1 MGGRARPPHGGRA
14 RGRAR
19 RRPARGGARPGG
31 LARALAGRAAQ
42 PGRGWCR
49 GLSGDGTTCR
59 VELHDGSPLDVVPA
73 LVEEVGAGLVVVGSR
88 GVGGTP
94 ERALGSTSLH
104 LLRTARVP
112 TLVVP
117 DRPGRPAAVSDP
129 PNVRQV
135 LVGVDGSELSLV
147 ALDLAADLAGALGA
161 ALTVAQVVES
171 VEAFPLGPE
180 TAAAAEG
187 EEEAP
192 DRAAAALEPVVA
204 PVRERPHRAGAA
216 EGDPAPALMA
226 DEVGADLVVVS
237 TRAGGGAVLGSV
249 ASRRRSRAATLVVP
263 PPEWDRSRE
272 TLVPRDRDGACR
284 CACDRHPGSR
294 WNAHALVAV
303 CRQRAP
309 DNVAQGAP
317 PGRTARRRIAD
328 RAASGSAPCSRS
340 SRWCSPRWL
349 WSSTATAAGAVGRPQ
364 PPTR

>member
-1 MGGRARPPHGGRA
+1 GPRR
-14 RGRAR
+14 RGRRPGRRWPSRVGDAR
-19 RRPARGGARPGG
+19 RLVVAVDGSAASQEALRWAG
-31 LARALAGRAAQ
+31 ALAHRTGAELVAVHAVGLLEVAHDPAASPERWRAEL
-42 PGRGWCR
+42 RSRVEGWCR

-59 VELHDGSPLDVVPA
+59 VELRDGSPLDVVPA

-88 GVGGTP
+88 GVGGPP

-204 PVRERPHRAGAA
+204 PVRERGLTVQVRTA
-216 EGDPAPALMA
+216 EGDPAPTLLAMA
-226 DEVGADLVVVS
+226 DEVGADLVVVG
-237 TRAGGGAVLGSV
+237 TRGRGG
-249 ASRRRSRAATLVVP
+249 
-263 PPEWDRSRE
+263 
-272 TLVPRDRDGACR
+272 
-284 CACDRHPGSR
+284 PGE
-294 WNAHALVAV
+294 L
-303 CRQRAP
+303 
-309 DNVAQGAP
+309 
-317 PGRTARRRIAD
+317 
-328 RAASGSAPCSRS
+328 
-340 SRWCSPRWL
+340 L
-349 WSSTATAAGAVGRPQ
+349 L
-364 PPTR
+364 

>member
-1 MGGRARPPHGGRA
+1 VGD
-14 RGRAR
+14 AR
-19 RRPARGGARPGG
+19 RLVVAVDGSAASQEALRWAG
-31 LARALAGRAAQ
+31 ALAHRTGAELVAVHAVGLLEVAHDPAASPERWRAEL
-42 PGRGWCR
+42 RSRVEGWCR

-59 VELHDGSPLDVVPA
+59 VELRDGSPLDVVPA

-204 PVRERPHRAGAA
+204 PVRERGLTVQVRTA
-216 EGDPAPALMA
+216 EGDPAPTLLAMA
-226 DEVGADLVVVS
+226 DEVGADLVVVG
-237 TRAGGGAVLGSV
+237 TRGRGGPGELLLGSV
-249 ASRRRSRAATLVVP
+249 ARAVAGAAVRPTLVVP
-263 PPEWDRSRE
+263 
-272 TLVPRDRDGACR
+272 A
-284 CACDRHPGSR
+284 
-294 WNAHALVAV
+294 
-303 CRQRAP
+303 RA
-309 DNVAQGAP
+309 
-317 PGRTARRRIAD
+317 
-328 RAASGSAPCSRS
+328 
-340 SRWCSPRWL
+340 
-349 WSSTATAAGAVGRPQ
+349 
-364 PPTR
+364 

>member
-1 MGGRARPPHGGRA
+1 MGD
-14 RGRAR
+14 AR
-19 RRPARGGARPGG
+19 RLVVAVDGSAASQEALRWAG
-31 LARALAGRAAQ
+31 ALAHRTGAELVAVHAVGLLEVAHDPAASPERWRAEL
-42 PGRGWCR
+42 RSRVEGWCR

-59 VELHDGSPLDVVPA
+59 VELRDGSPLDVVPA

-204 PVRERPHRAGAA
+204 PVRERGLTVQVRTA
-216 EGDPAPALMA
+216 EGDPAPTLLAMA
-226 DEVGADLVVVS
+226 DEVGADLLVVG
-237 TRAGGGAVLGSV
+237 TRGRGGPGELLLGSV
-249 ASRRRSRAATLVVP
+249 ARAVAGAAVRPTLVVP
-263 PPEWDRSRE
+263 
-272 TLVPRDRDGACR
+272 A
-284 CACDRHPGSR
+284 
-294 WNAHALVAV
+294 
-303 CRQRAP
+303 RA
-309 DNVAQGAP
+309 
-317 PGRTARRRIAD
+317 
-328 RAASGSAPCSRS
+328 
-340 SRWCSPRWL
+340 
-349 WSSTATAAGAVGRPQ
+349 
-364 PPTR
+364 

>member
-1 MGGRARPPHGGRA
+1 M
-14 RGRAR
+14 
-19 RRPARGGARPGG
+19 
-31 LARALAGRAAQ
+31 
-42 PGRGWCR
+42 
-49 GLSGDGTTCR
+49 
-59 VELHDGSPLDVVPA
+59 
-73 LVEEVGAGLVVVGSR
+73 VVGSR

-204 PVRERPHRAGAA
+204 PVRERGLTVQVRTA
-216 EGDPAPALMA
+216 EGDPAPTLLAMA
-226 DEVGADLVVVS
+226 DEVGADLVVVG
-237 TRAGGGAVLGSV
+237 TRGRGGPGELLLGSV
-249 ASRRRSRAATLVVP
+249 ARAVAGAAACPTLVVP
-263 PPEWDRSRE
+263 
-272 TLVPRDRDGACR
+272 
-284 CACDRHPGSR
+284 
-294 WNAHALVAV
+294 
-303 CRQRAP
+303 
-309 DNVAQGAP
+309 
-317 PGRTARRRIAD
+317 ARRA
-328 RAASGSAPCSRS
+328 
-340 SRWCSPRWL
+340 
-349 WSSTATAAGAVGRPQ
+349 
-364 PPTR
+364 

>member
-1 MGGRARPPHGGRA
+1 MGD
-14 RGRAR
+14 AR
-19 RRPARGGARPGG
+19 RLVVAVDGSAASQEALRWAG
-31 LARALAGRAAQ
+31 ALAHRTGAELVAVHAVGLLEVAHDPAASPERWRAEL
-42 PGRGWCR
+42 RSRVEGWCR

-59 VELHDGSPLDVVPA
+59 VELRDGSPLDVVPA

-204 PVRERPHRAGAA
+204 PVRERGLTVQVRTA
-216 EGDPAPALMA
+216 EGDPAPTLLAMA
-226 DEVGADLVVVS
+226 DEVGADLVVVG
-237 TRAGGGAVLGSV
+237 TRGRGGPGELLLGSV
-249 ASRRRSRAATLVVP
+249 ARAVAGAAVRPTLVVP
-263 PPEWDRSRE
+263 
-272 TLVPRDRDGACR
+272 A
-284 CACDRHPGSR
+284 
-294 WNAHALVAV
+294 
-303 CRQRAP
+303 RA
-309 DNVAQGAP
+309 
-317 PGRTARRRIAD
+317 
-328 RAASGSAPCSRS
+328 
-340 SRWCSPRWL
+340 
-349 WSSTATAAGAVGRPQ
+349 
-364 PPTR
+364 